1 MDEVIF
7 VSKKKKKSEGS
18 PCFSEAREPLDSF
31 DYVNMYGT
39 YNIQPTAD
47 REDEYPAIAQGLSRE
62 AAAERKRARNEW
74 KSEQAKRPRNGGALE
89 DDPNGRN
96 EGDLPDLPS
105 KR

>member
-47 REDEYPAIAQGLSRE
+47 REDEYPAIAQGLSRRE
-62 AAAERKRARNEW
+62 AAERERARQEW
-74 KSEQAKRPRNGGALE
+74 KEQQAAQPEMTDEFEQRRIGRVKKL
-89 DDPNGRN
+89 PNDAEPN
-96 EGDLPDLPS
+96 A
-105 KR
+105 